1 MNLKENNKKILDL
14 ILTIRG
20 ESVILDRDLAFLYQ
34 VETRVFNQAVKRHLN
49 KFDQFMFQLT
59 NDEKQK
65 LITNCARVSSIKFS
79 PSNPYAFNEHG
90 VLMAASI
97 LNSDVA
103 IEINRKVIKAF
114 VFLRQQVF
122 TSSDFIALK
131 EQINR
136 IETEQENVKL
146 NQKLDSKIQDN
157 KLIQLSKEVQ
167 RFLKIMDDFQD
178 AHLILKKSDI
188 VGGDLNEQN

>member
-1 MNLKENNKKILDL
+1 MTLKENNKKILDL
-14 ILTIRG
+14 IFTIRG
-20 ESVILDRDLAFLYQ
+20 ESVILDRDLARLFQ

-59 NDEKQK
+59 NDEKQD
-65 LITNCARVSSIKFS
+65 LIINCNRLSSIKFS
-79 PSNPYAFNEHG
+79 PSNPYVFNEYG

-114 VFLRQQVF
+114 VFLRQKIF
-122 TSSDFIALK
+122 TNSDFIALK

-136 IETEQENVKL
+136 IEAEQENVKL

-157 KLIQLSKEVQ
+157 KLMQLSREVQ
-167 RFLKIMDDFQD
+167 RFSKIMDEFQD

-188 VGGDLNEQN
+188 LGGNLNDQN